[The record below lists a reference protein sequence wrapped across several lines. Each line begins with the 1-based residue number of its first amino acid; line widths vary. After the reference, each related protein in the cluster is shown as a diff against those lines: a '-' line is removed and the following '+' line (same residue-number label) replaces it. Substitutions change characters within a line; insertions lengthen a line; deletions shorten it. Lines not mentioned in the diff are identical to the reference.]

1 MKNIKEITMKDV
13 KKMNMKEVTKLAA
26 RLGLDIATTI
36 MLIYATGGT
45 FTTAEAFLKAGKGLD
60 TALKFGVNANGLK
73 WMSAASTILTN
84 GTIKKI
90 INKF

>member
-1 MKNIKEITMKDV
+1 MKNIKEMD
-13 KKMNMKEVTKLAA
+13 KKEIAKLAVK
-26 RLGLDIATTI
+26 LGLDIATTI

-45 FTTAEAFLKAGKGLD
+45 FTTANAFLKSGKCIE

-73 WMSAASTILTN
+73 WMSATSTAITN
-84 GTIKKI
+84 GFIKKV

>member
-1 MKNIKEITMKDV
+1 MKNIKYIEPLDK
-13 KKMNMKEVTKLAA
+13 KEVAKLAA
-26 RLGLDIATTI
+26 KLSLDIATTI

-73 WMSAASTILTN
+73 WMSTATTVITN
-84 GTIKKI
+84 GALKKI